1 MTDPE
6 PGAAS
11 SSGRPPSWPT
21 HADIVRG
28 NRMVAFVAIG
38 ALGLL
43 AIAAVVLA
51 FTLGRGASSPDV
63 SRSPQSL
70 PALMAR

>member
-6 PGAAS
+6 PDTTS
-11 SSGRPPSWPT
+11 PGRPSGPA

-28 NRMVAFVAIG
+28 NRMVVFVAIG
-38 ALGLL
+38 ALALL

-51 FTLGRGASSPDV
+51 FALGRGASSPGL
-63 SRSPQSL
+63 SGSPRSLSAQ
-70 PALMAR
+70 PAR

>member
-6 PGAAS
+6 PGAT
-11 SSGRPPSWPT
+11 SSGRPSGPA

-28 NRMVAFVAIG
+28 NRMVAFVAVG
-38 ALGLL
+38 ALALL

-51 FTLGRGASSPDV
+51 FTLGRGPSSPGV
-63 SRSPQSL
+63 SSSPRSLTTQPT
-70 PALMAR
+70 R